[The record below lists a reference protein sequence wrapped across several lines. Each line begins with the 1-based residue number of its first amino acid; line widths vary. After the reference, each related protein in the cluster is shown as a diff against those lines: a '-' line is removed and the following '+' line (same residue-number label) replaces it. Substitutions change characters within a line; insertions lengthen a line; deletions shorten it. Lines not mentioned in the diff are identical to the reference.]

1 MIDHAEPDL
10 FEDDDPNLEN
20 VDDTLSNASDLS
32 SSVLYNT
39 DWTVETIVSQLKK
52 GRIDI
57 NPVFQR
63 RDAWTVKAKSLLIES
78 VLLNFPVPAI
88 TLAERSK
95 ERTFI
100 VVDGKQ
106 RLSSFAQFFG
116 EMPSSK
122 FNSFKLSGLTQLH
135 ELNGLDYSQLGQAYP
150 GFAAQLDNYS
160 VRTNV
165 IRGWKNDEI
174 LFSIFHRLNSG
185 SVKLS
190 PQELRQSLH
199 PGPFTEFITNYSD
212 KSPALRDIF
221 PGGEPD
227 FRMRDI
233 ELITRYMAL
242 AYFIE
247 DYRGDLKKHLDKT
260 VERLNSDWGKNLK
273 FLETALARFEDSYN
287 ACTAVFTRKNAF
299 KKWNGN
305 EWETRTNRAVFDAIM
320 INLLSDDALE
330 SFINR
335 GQDVIETFKDISV
348 QDDFKESVERTTK
361 TTEALFTRVHKLQS
375 GLQDIGI
382 KTVNI
387 SFDKGENKI
396 TMVI

>member
-1 MIDHAEPDL
+1 MNVDVDL

-20 VDDTLSNASDLS
+20 VDDTHSSGSDLS

-39 DWTVETIVSQLKK
+39 DWTVETIVSQLRK

-57 NPVFQR
+57 NPIFQR

-116 EMPSSK
+116 EMPESK
-122 FNSFKLSGLTQLH
+122 FNSFKLSGLTQLQ
-135 ELNGLDYSQLGQAYP
+135 ELNGLDYSTLGQSHP
-150 GFAAQLDNYS
+150 GLAAQLDNYS

-212 KSPALRDIF
+212 NSPALRDIF
-221 PGGEPD
+221 PGDQPD

-233 ELITRYMAL
+233 ELVTRYIAL
-242 AYFIE
+242 AYFID
-247 DYRGDLKKHLDKT
+247 DYRGDLKKHLDRT
-260 VERLNSDWGKNLK
+260 VEKLNSDWGKYVK
-273 FLETALARFEDSYN
+273 FLKVALTRFEDSYS
-287 ACTAVFTRKNAF
+287 ACTAAFTRKNSF
-299 KKWNGN
+299 KKWNGD
-305 EWETRTNRAVFDAIM
+305 EWETRTNRAVFDAMM
-320 INLLSDDALE
+320 INLRSDGTLDA
-330 SFINR
+330 FQNR
-335 GQDVIETFKDISV
+335 GQEVVEAFKAVSAR
-348 QDDFKESVERTTK
+348 DDFKDSVERTTK
-361 TTEALFTRVHKLQS
+361 TTEALFTRTHLLRAELQNL
-375 GLQDIGI
+375 GINTIDIA
-382 KTVNI
+382 
-387 SFDKGENKI
+387 FDKGENKI
-396 TMVI
+396 TMSA

>member
-1 MIDHAEPDL
+1 MMVGNAELDL

-20 VDDTLSNASDLS
+20 VDDTFSSANDLSN
-32 SSVLYNT
+32 SVLYNT

-106 RLSSFAQFFG
+106 RLSSLSQFFG
-116 EMPSSK
+116 GMPNSK
-122 FNSFKLSGLTQLH
+122 FNSFKLLGLTQLK
-135 ELNGLDYSQLGQAYP
+135 ELNGLDYSQLGETHP

-221 PGGEPD
+221 PGDQPD

-233 ELITRYMAL
+233 ELITRYLAL
-242 AYFIE
+242 AYFID
-247 DYRGDLKKHLDKT
+247 DYRGDLKKHLDRT
-260 VERLNSDWGKNLK
+260 VEKLNSLGKLC
-273 FLETALARFEDSYN
+273 EVS
-287 ACTAVFTRKNAF
+287 
-299 KKWNGN
+299 
-305 EWETRTNRAVFDAIM
+305 
-320 INLLSDDALE
+320 
-330 SFINR
+330 
-335 GQDVIETFKDISV
+335 
-348 QDDFKESVERTTK
+348 
-361 TTEALFTRVHKLQS
+361 
-375 GLQDIGI
+375 
-382 KTVNI
+382 
-387 SFDKGENKI
+387 
-396 TMVI
+396 

>member
-20 VDDTLSNASDLS
+20 IDDALSNANDLS

-106 RLSSFAQFFG
+106 RLSSFAQFVG
-116 EMPSSK
+116 EMPNSK
-122 FNSFKLSGLTQLH
+122 FNSFKLSGLTQLQ
-135 ELNGLDYSQLGQAYP
+135 ELNGLDYSQLGLAYP

-199 PGPFTEFITNYSD
+199 PGPFTEFIANYSD

-247 DYRGDLKKHLDKT
+247 DYRGDLKKHLDRT
-260 VERLNSDWGKNLK
+260 VERLNSDWGKNMK
-273 FLETALARFEDSYN
+273 FLETALVRFEDSYN

-320 INLLSDDALE
+320 INLLSDSALE
-330 SFINR
+330 AFINR
-335 GQDVIETFKDISV
+335 GQDIIEVFKDISV

-361 TTEALFTRVHKLQS
+361 TTEALYTRVHKLQV
-375 GLQDIGI
+375 GLQKIGI
-382 KTVNI
+382 KTVDI
-387 SFDKGENKI
+387 SFDKSQNKI
-396 TMVI
+396 TMAI